1 MTRVLERVLPRMR
14 PPGGR
19 HLRTFTSLTTAGLSE
34 AILPSLTLIALV
46 RSAGAERSGQ
56 VIFAQALASIWFL
69 LCDPRPEDAAQ
80 RFVPIEQRRSG
91 RGSAL
96 FLRLLRWDVA
106 IGVAATGVGLLLA
119 AAAHL
124 LGLATGEF
132 ALMLSVAIVTRG
144 AMASHGASG
153 AGFALADRLRDL
165 GLLRMGCAVLSA
177 GLAMG
182 GLFAGGPLAYL
193 AGQAL
198 GALVMAVTLYTR
210 AKRMVLTEFG
220 PASARVSFP
229 SGLVGFSVKA
239 SVGTF
244 VAGISDSGILAVA
257 AVLGGPSLVTIL
269 KIATAPGR
277 MYANLVI
284 PVAAMLYPRLAQAA
298 VTEDGRTLIR
308 RDLVRASL
316 LLAVVG
322 AACLTVALPTV
333 NDVLG
338 MMYGEQYAEVGTV
351 AALILAAECVRGLF
365 CWSNVLPLAVGR
377 PSWRLAYLSA
387 EGLLLL
393 GALFAADLVAPDAF
407 GTSFSYACGTL
418 AVAVV
423 GVAVWATLLRR
434 IVNGRG

>member
-1 MTRVLERVLPRMR
+1 MLPRMR

-19 HLRTFTSLTTAGLSE
+19 HLRTFTSLTTASVSE

-56 VIFAQALASIWFL
+56 VIFAQSLASIWFL

-91 RGSAL
+91 QGSAL
-96 FLRLLRWDVA
+96 FVRLLRWDVA
-106 IGVAATGVGLLLA
+106 IGVAATCVGLLATA
-119 AAAHL
+119 AVHL
-124 LGLATGEF
+124 SGLMAGEF
-132 ALMLSVAIVTRG
+132 ALMLALAIVTRG

-165 GLLRMGCAVLSA
+165 GLLRVSCAALSA

-182 GLFAGGPLAYL
+182 GLFAGGPLVYL
-193 AGQAL
+193 AGQAA
-198 GALVMAVTLYTR
+198 GALVMAALLYSR
-210 AKRMVLTEFG
+210 AIRMVLTEFG
-220 PASARVSFP
+220 PAVAPVRFP
-229 SGLVGFSVKA
+229 PGLVGFSVKA

-257 AVLGGPSLVTIL
+257 ALIGGPGLVTIL

-277 MYANLVI
+277 MYANLAI

-298 VTEDGRTLIR
+298 VTEGGMALIR
-308 RDLVRASL
+308 RDLTRASL
-316 LLAVVG
+316 LLTAVG
-322 AACLTVALPTV
+322 GACLTVALPVT
-333 NDVLG
+333 DDLLG
-338 MMYGEQYAEVGTV
+338 LMYGEQYAEVGTV
-351 AALILAAECVRGLF
+351 AVLILAAECVRGLV

-387 EGLLLL
+387 EGILLL
-393 GALFAADLVAPDAF
+393 GSLLAADRIASDALEA
-407 GTSFSYACGTL
+407 SFSYACGAL
-418 AVAVV
+418 VIAVTGA
-423 GVAVWATLLRR
+423 AVWITLLRR
-434 IVNGRG
+434 IVNGGR